1 MDVWFLYA
9 PPRGHGEWRM
19 TAALACELSRGLGL
33 WRSTKHLLISGK
45 KVVGWGEN
53 NVKIK
58 RNKNVQFVNTRVCG
72 FSSFSQL
79 STFALRLSC
88 CDKPV
93 IYSFTFLLF
102 VCDYSLRDSLVD
114 VYVNVYVSLLG

>member
-1 MDVWFLYA
+1 MENDRSLGMRAQSGFRVVEE
-9 PPRGHGEWRM
+9 HK
-19 TAALACELSRGLGL
+19 ALAD
-33 WRSTKHLLISGK
+33 IGK
-45 KVVGWGEN
+45 KVVGWGN
-53 NVKIK
+53 NVKMK
-58 RNKNVQFVNTRVCG
+58 RNKNVRFVNTRVCG

-102 VCDYSLRDSLVD
+102 VYDCSLRDSLVD
-114 VYVNVYVSLLG
+114 VYVNVCVSLLG